1 MMQQP
6 MQALF
11 DRQLHYVCGKG
22 GVGKSVVACSL
33 ARALHAK
40 GKRVLLVQV
49 NAPDSH
55 SRLLGTGPIGP
66 EMKEIERNFVVVDST
81 PAAAM
86 KEYALMTLKFE
97 SLYRAVFENRLTKV
111 FLRFVPSLT
120 ELTIQGKIWFHA
132 EEGKFDHIVVD
143 CPSTGHGIKFLRV
156 AQLVHAASRV
166 GPMAEKTKL
175 MAQVIEDPKR
185 TALHV
190 VALPEEL
197 PVNEARDLVEQ
208 IRQTRAAPLGAVFL
222 NQRLQRLFD
231 DATESALAKIAG
243 GGDRAIDQLL
253 DVASRR
259 RQREELERDMR
270 AKIDALHMPVIELP
284 LLFAPALG
292 PAEIDR
298 FASLIAEAR

>member
-1 MMQQP
+1 MS
-6 MQALF
+6 ASLL

-55 SRLLGTGPIGP
+55 SRLLGTSAIGP
-66 EMKEIERNFVVVDST
+66 EMREIEKDFFVVDST

-132 EEGKFDHIVVD
+132 EDGKFDHIVVD

-156 AQLVHAASRV
+156 AQLVHDASRV

-175 MAQVIEDPKR
+175 MAQVIENPNR

-208 IRQTRAAPLGAVFL
+208 IRATKAAPLGMVFF

-231 DATESALAKIAG
+231 DDTERALTKIEGA
-243 GGDRAIDQLL
+243 GDRAIEQLL

-259 RQREELERDMR
+259 RQREELEREMR
-270 AKIDALHMPVIELP
+270 AKIDALHMPVVELP
-284 LLFAPALG
+284 LLLVPSLG
-292 PAEIDR
+292 RDEIDR
-298 FASLIAEAR
+298 FAGLIAEVRG